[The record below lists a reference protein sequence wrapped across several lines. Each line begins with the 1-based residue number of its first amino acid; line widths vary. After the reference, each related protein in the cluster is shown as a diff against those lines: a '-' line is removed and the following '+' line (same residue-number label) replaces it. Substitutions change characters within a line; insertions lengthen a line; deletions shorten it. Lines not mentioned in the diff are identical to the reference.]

1 MVSVAVEGGEGG
13 LVRCHQVSGYI
24 SVQKARHSIVFMHP
38 PRILQSMLLLFIM
51 FSFIIF
57 LFILRV

>member
-13 LVRCHQVSGYI
+13 LIRCHEASGYI
-24 SVQKARHSIVFMHP
+24 LVQKARHSIVFMYP
-38 PRILQSMLLLFIM
+38 PQILQSMILSII

-57 LFILRV
+57 FFILKV

>member
-1 MVSVAVEGGEGG
+1 MSVAVEGGEGG

-24 SVQKARHSIVFMHP
+24 LVQKARHSIVFMYP
-38 PRILQSMLLLFIM
+38 PRILQSMLLFIIV
-51 FSFIIF
+51 SFIIF